1 MTGYRYWAGL
11 GLALM
16 LSTIAATGYAQTPS
30 CPNANDDAFAVARR
44 SRRVV
49 SDYQDL
55 HRIHREDLARN
66 EALYVRQTGEP
77 MPWRFALAGVV
88 DWSRTFAYDVCSN
101 QGPWQGS
108 LQPLRLGAVASLSL
122 PRLGF
127 SLETF
132 IVFVQDRIVADPTA
146 EQVRTPDGMVRDP
159 TDLANVYTNETFYGG
174 RLTVL
179 DWATMV
185 GGYIATAATQTVVGE
200 DGRELFV
207 GGQTLAPRGRV
218 YLGAG
223 IPRYHVFA
231 NVLFDDADIEA
242 DQLGLELD
250 RLPLPWW
257 SLEAI
262 GAVAWIDDERQA
274 TLTLG
279 VGNILGLFTVETAF
293 EHRPVALRYARLR
306 IDWDTSFGSEPPD
319 GIVPPEQA
327 QPRFAFDLGT
337 FAELSWYGSRY
348 MQEQTGKGGAVGA
361 YAGFYARPDITLL
374 MAQLDFYFGVNRPE
388 VIDRLVQAAGHW
400 QVGVR
405 LHGRFGL

>member
-1 MTGYRYWAGL
+1 MMRPWAGA
-11 GLALM
+11 GLALI
-16 LSTIAATGYAQTPS
+16 LSLWAGAALAQGSS
-30 CPNANDDAFAVARR
+30 CPSTDDDAFAVARR

-88 DWSRTFAYDVCSN
+88 DWSRTFDYDVCSN

-108 LQPLRLGAVASLSL
+108 LQPLRLGAIASLSL
-122 PRLGF
+122 PGLGF

-132 IVFVQDRIVADPTA
+132 VVFVQDRIVASPTV
-146 EQVRTPDGMVRDP
+146 EQTRTEDGQVRDP
-159 TDLANVYTNETFYGG
+159 TGLANVYTNETFYGG
-174 RLTVL
+174 RVTVL
-179 DWATMV
+179 DWASVV
-185 GGYIATAATQTVVGE
+185 GGYIATAATQSVVGE
-200 DGRELFV
+200 DGRELLV
-207 GGQTLAPRGRV
+207 RGQTIEPRGRV

-223 IPRYHVFA
+223 IPRYHLFA
-231 NVLFDDADIEA
+231 NVLFDEADIEA
-242 DQLGLELD
+242 DQLGLRLD

-257 SLEAI
+257 SLQAI
-262 GAVAWIDDERQA
+262 AAVSWIDDEEQA
-274 TLTLG
+274 VLTMG
-279 VGNILGLFTVETAF
+279 VGNVFGLFTVETAF
-293 EHRPVALRYARLR
+293 EHRPVALRYARVR
-306 IDWDTSFGSEPPD
+306 VDWATSFGSEPPAR
-319 GIVPPEQA
+319 IVPPEQA

-348 MQEQTGKGGAVGA
+348 LEDQTGDGGAVGT
-361 YAGFYARPDITLL
+361 YAGFFARPDVTLL

-388 VIDRLVQAAGHW
+388 VLDRLVQAAGHW

-405 LHGRFGL
+405 FHGRFGL